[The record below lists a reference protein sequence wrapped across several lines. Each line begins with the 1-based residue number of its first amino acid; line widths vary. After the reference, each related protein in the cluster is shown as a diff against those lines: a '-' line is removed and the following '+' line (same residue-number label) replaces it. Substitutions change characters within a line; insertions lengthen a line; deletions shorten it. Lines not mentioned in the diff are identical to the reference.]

1 MVMLRSPISL
11 HTTIAH
17 LNSKSSC
24 LSQLPAEQSQKFS
37 EIGMTKQGIEVKVC
51 QKKMRELVAFLNR
64 NGTFFPSPTRFLTS
78 LKFMF
83 EHEYYTDTPMPNLC
97 IGG

>member
-24 LSQLPAEQSQKFS
+24 LSQLPAEQSQKLS
-37 EIGMTKQGIEVKVC
+37 EIAMKKQGIEVKVC

-64 NGTFFPSPTRFLTS
+64 NGTFFPLSHKVFDLI
-78 LKFMF
+78 KV
-83 EHEYYTDTPMPNLC
+83 HV
-97 IGG
+97 